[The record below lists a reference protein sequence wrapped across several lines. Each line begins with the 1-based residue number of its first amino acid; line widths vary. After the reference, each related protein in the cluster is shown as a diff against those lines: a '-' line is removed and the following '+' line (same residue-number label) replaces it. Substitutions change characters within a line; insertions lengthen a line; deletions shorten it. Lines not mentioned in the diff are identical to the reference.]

1 MVSPQL
7 HYRMRDYLKQTQKK
21 NTQYAM
27 RNYPKQPKQAEP
39 PNQANQPHQAQGAQE
54 TQLQVLRL
62 LQSNPQMTQRELAK
76 GLGIS
81 LGKANYVLKAL
92 MNQGW
97 VKLGNF
103 GNNPSKRDYLYLLTP
118 SGVAGK
124 AGLVADFL
132 ARKGAEY
139 ELLRKELQGFGEIR
153 DNGSLDSPNPEAS
166 QG

>member
-1 MVSPQL
+1 MVSPQS

-27 RNYPKQPKQAEP
+27 RSHSKQAEP
-39 PNQANQPHQAQGAQE
+39 PNQANQPRQSQGAQE

-62 LQSNPQMTQRELAK
+62 LQSNPQMTQRELANK
-76 GLGIS
+76 LGIS

-92 MNQGW
+92 MNKGW

-103 GNNPSKRDYLYLLTP
+103 GSNPSKRDYLYLLTP
-118 SGVAGK
+118 SGIAGK
-124 AGLVADFL
+124 AGLVSDFL

-139 ELLRKELQGFGEIR
+139 ELLRKELQGLGEIR
-153 DNGSLDSPNPEAS
+153 DNGSLDSPNPEA
-166 QG
+166 GPG

>member
-1 MVSPQL
+1 
-7 HYRMRDYLKQTQKK
+7 
-21 NTQYAM
+21 M
-27 RNYPKQPKQAEP
+27 RNHPKQAEQLSQA
-39 PNQANQPHQAQGAQE
+39 NQANQPRQAQGAQE

-62 LQSNPQMTQRELAK
+62 LQSNPQMTQRELANK
-76 GLGIS
+76 LGIS

-92 MNQGW
+92 MNKGW

-118 SGVAGK
+118 KGVAGK

-139 ELLRKELQGFGEIR
+139 ELLRKELQGLGEIR
-153 DNGSLDSPNPEAS
+153 DNGSLDSPNPEA
-166 QG
+166 GRG

>member
-1 MVSPQL
+1 
-7 HYRMRDYLKQTQKK
+7 
-21 NTQYAM
+21 
-27 RNYPKQPKQAEP
+27 
-39 PNQANQPHQAQGAQE
+39 
-54 TQLQVLRL
+54 
-62 LQSNPQMTQRELAK
+62 MTQRELASK
-76 GLGIS
+76 LGIS

-92 MNQGW
+92 MNKGW

-118 SGVAGK
+118 KGVAGK

-139 ELLRKELQGFGEIR
+139 ELLRKELLGHGQIR
-153 DNGSLDSPNPEAS
+153 DNGSLDSPNPEGS

>member
-1 MVSPQL
+1 
-7 HYRMRDYLKQTQKK
+7 
-21 NTQYAM
+21 M
-27 RNYPKQPKQAEP
+27 RNHPKQAEQLSQA
-39 PNQANQPHQAQGAQE
+39 NQANQPRQAQGAQE

-62 LQSNPQMTQRELAK
+62 LQSNPQITQRELANK
-76 GLGIS
+76 LGIS

-92 MNQGW
+92 MNKGW

-118 SGVAGK
+118 SGIAGK

-139 ELLRKELQGFGEIR
+139 ELLRKELLGFGEIR
-153 DNGSLDSPNPEAS
+153 DNGQLNHPDLEA
-166 QG
+166 GRG

>member
-1 MVSPQL
+1 
-7 HYRMRDYLKQTQKK
+7 MRSHS
-21 NTQYAM
+21 
-27 RNYPKQPKQAEP
+27 KQAEQLSQA
-39 PNQANQPHQAQGAQE
+39 NQANQPRQAQGAQE

-103 GNNPSKRDYLYLLTP
+103 GSNPSKRDYLYLLTP
-118 SGVAGK
+118 KGVAGK

-139 ELLRKELQGFGEIR
+139 ELLRKELQGHGQIR
-153 DNGSLDSPNPEAS
+153 DNGQLDNPNPEAS